1 MIAQKL
7 SMYPVQ
13 RSVSALTSMVV
24 SDPESAVR
32 AAAVASLGSIDHES
46 VFAPVLLALADEAR
60 IVQAAAAR
68 TLTSLH
74 FDRADA
80 YVRVMETA
88 SPEMLHQVAQACIKT
103 GIAAQ
108 AVDRLASEDRHQAY
122 EAFSLFSLLAR
133 ANETGPIM
141 DVIEN
146 HQDEEARLC
155 AVRVL
160 NLAGQSSVAP
170 RLREIVGLEGMPEN
184 VRTAVLE
191 VLYKFDQDQPP
202 LDLTPSDNVPLSLHN
217 SP

>member
-1 MIAQKL
+1 
-7 SMYPVQ
+7 
-13 RSVSALTSMVV
+13 
-24 SDPESAVR
+24 
-32 AAAVASLGSIDHES
+32 
-46 VFAPVLLALADEAR
+46 
-60 IVQAAAAR
+60 
-68 TLTSLH
+68 
-74 FDRADA
+74 
-80 YVRVMETA
+80 
-88 SPEMLHQVAQACIKT
+88 
-103 GIAAQ
+103 
-108 AVDRLASEDRHQAY
+108 
-122 EAFSLFSLLAR
+122 
-133 ANETGPIM
+133 M

-160 NLAGQSSVAP
+160 NLAGQSSVVP